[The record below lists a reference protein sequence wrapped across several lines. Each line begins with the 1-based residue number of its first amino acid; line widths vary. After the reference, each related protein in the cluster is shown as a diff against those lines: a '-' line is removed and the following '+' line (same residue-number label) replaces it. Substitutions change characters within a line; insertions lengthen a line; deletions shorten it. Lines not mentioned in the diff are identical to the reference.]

1 MKHTYKNEKTKEVFD
16 IRDKLGIGRNTI
28 NLYHDSDNCNCSYDL
43 RHHRTTLSKL
53 WSNYDDVKNGADLP
67 NFVRRA
73 H

>member
-1 MKHTYKNEKTKEVFD
+1 MAVSPVVIKAIITAAT
-16 IRDKLGIGRNTI
+16 DKRTWKAVVVLITAVLMPI
-28 NLYHDSDNCNCSYDL
+28 IIVIL

>member
-1 MKHTYKNEKTKEVFD
+1 MSYTEIQEKYLD
-16 IRDKLGIGRNTI
+16 
-28 NLYHDSDNCNCSYDL
+28 DL

-67 NFVRRA
+67 NFVRKA